1 MSICA
6 SICTPLNRIGKYSH
20 NINTWCLA
28 GTHSSSQTGIYTRDR
43 VSAAAA
49 AMNLEPS
56 RFRGVCQVDR
66 FPGRKLQPDNET
78 NYSYAACLFPA
89 LWAMRR
95 GSSGSSVPP
104 VVLDHVGQLDDEFA
118 LLVLLTTFEGML
130 LMERRRGRERERKTE
145 TVKRMRMWS
154 PPSQDLL
161 IQK

>member
-6 SICTPLNRIGKYSH
+6 SVCTHLNRIGKYSL

-28 GTHSSSQTGIYTRDR
+28 GTHSSSQTRIYIYTRDGG
-43 VSAAAA
+43 SAAA
-49 AMNLEPS
+49 AMNLAPS

-66 FPGRKLQPDNET
+66 FPARKLQPDNET
-78 NYSYAACLFPA
+78 NFSYAACLFPA

-130 LMERRRGRERERKTE
+130 LMERRRGREREKQKRSRERACGHLK
-145 TVKRMRMWS
+145 VK
-154 PPSQDLL
+154 
-161 IQK
+161 IC